1 MKLPIAVITS
11 LALCACSAPVTRKSP
26 GKEIEAVRD
35 FVVASELLE
44 VDKIHRHDQ
53 IKYLYVN
60 DFFVVVPARNSHF
73 LIEFR
78 GLCSE
83 LRSPT
88 WTSGMVDI
96 RVNAR
101 LLYAGFDTIRGCVI
115 GKIYP
120 LSEPQ
125 LEELRYLGD
134 APGEEQFIP
143 QED

>member
-1 MKLPIAVITS
+1 M
-11 LALCACSAPVTRKSP
+11 ALMACATTVEPVSP
-26 GKEIEAVRD
+26 GKELEAVRD
-35 FVVASELLE
+35 FVVATELQE
-44 VDKIHRHDQ
+44 VDNFHRYDQ

-60 DFFVVVPARNSHF
+60 DYYVVVPTKRGDY
-73 LIEFR
+73 LVEFR
-78 GLCSE
+78 GRCTE
-83 LRSPT
+83 LRSPR
-88 WTSGMVDI
+88 WTSDMIDI
-96 RVNAR
+96 RVSAR

-134 APGEEQFIP
+134 APGNEQFIP